1 LEVYANL
8 FGLHLVVHQLQGI
21 LNFAGDVAY
30 VVIQLQHLVLEQT
43 SIQQESDLE
52 LERVGGV
59 ENMLGQL
66 LELYLLS
73 DLLA

>member
-1 LEVYANL
+1 
-8 FGLHLVVHQLQGI
+8 LVVHQLQGI